1 MKTLTTIAE
10 LQALAFSPEELIN
23 KEVITKSDILEAET
37 RYVRPILGDAL
48 YDAIIGGGYTSLR
61 SDYVVPAV
69 AAWCRYIVEPQLAT
83 RISKSYSESL
93 STAENDRLRV
103 VLGSLRRK
111 ASTLSRRLSDHLNAQ
126 SDDYAEYN
134 PQNNPLN
141 HCFIYGDII
150 QIC

>member
-1 MKTLTTIAE
+1 MKTLTTITE

-23 KEVITKSDILEAET
+23 KEVITMSDIHEAET

-69 AAWCRYIVEPQLAT
+69 AAWCRYIVEPLLAT

-141 HCFIYGDII
+141 HCFIYGNII

>member
-1 MKTLTTIAE
+1 MKTLTTITE

-23 KEVITKSDILEAET
+23 KEVITMSDIHEAET

-69 AAWCRYIVEPQLAT
+69 AAWCRYIVEPLLAT
-83 RISKSYSESL
+83 RISKSYPESL

>member
-23 KEVITKSDILEAET
+23 KEVITMSDIHEAET

-69 AAWCRYIVEPQLAT
+69 AAWCRYIVEPLLAT